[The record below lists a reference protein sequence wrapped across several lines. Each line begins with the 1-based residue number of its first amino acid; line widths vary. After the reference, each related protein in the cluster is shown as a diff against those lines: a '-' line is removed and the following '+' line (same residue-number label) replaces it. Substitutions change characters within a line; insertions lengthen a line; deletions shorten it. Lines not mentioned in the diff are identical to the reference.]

1 MKRRKRSRSRSRSR
15 SHSPSHGRNY
25 PTRDYQNNQ
34 GYQGYQRGYNRGFRR
49 PFYFRGRTRGFYPRR
64 GYQRGGNSYGYRAN
78 NWRGGGYRDGPHRDQ
93 DHHGPHSPRR
103 GRSRSRTPRKRSGS
117 RSHSR
122 SRYSDRS
129 SSRGSRWSRGRHSSS
144 RSRSSSPRQ
153 RRSSPSSGK
162 PGSKDVKDTPTP
174 AEAKGESGGGAGEQA
189 EGQGGEASSHDKDS
203 AGKWQGL
210 SDYDTSPKRSS
221 PAVAA
226 NQGKSEPKGPL
237 WRTIGSTGS
246 APSTHSPPGSTKAG
260 PTASFS
266 GFGFLGKEDPTRA
279 DDKSAISS
287 AFKKFLAENKSK
299 KQQAAAEWENGRDR
313 DQSTTDGDGREKGKS
328 RTSSG
333 LLNITAAS
341 FSSKADKS
349 LPFLDKAEEAF
360 LKSQAAGRER
370 EREAEEEAKPKGATL
385 TTRDVFGKWEDEPH
399 YYPPGKDEERLRDTA
414 DDVVEDLEHMEEEL
428 YRSRKQAS
436 KKEEKSKKKEKKD
449 KEKSSTSPAIVTV
462 ALRGSGSREK
472 DRPLALFPVSRV
484 ESPLL
489 RPSGKRDDFELS
501 INSFDKM
508 PSSSG
513 GLTKERGMSRDLVHP
528 AKKDHGE
535 FRSIFQH
542 IQAAQLRRSPSE
554 LFAQHIVTIVHY
566 IKAQHFSS
574 SSMTLSERFAMYQ
587 RKAAEM
593 ELMKPRKSP
602 EIHRRIDVSPS
613 AFKRHSHLLEEL
625 EDCSYKRAPQPMRY
639 GSWVRMYVPKKKLKG
654 GDLRCCVQ
662 ASHGTLS
669 NAIDQGKKP
678 KGDPM
683 DLRLDIERR
692 KRFSGK
698 EPGQH
703 KRDGGKGSGGSRGPS
718 QERSSEKSAKH
729 HKKSKKTKKKR
740 DRSPSS
746 SSSSSSPSPFRGGF
760 RGKDHMMGEE
770 MEHMDQG
777 YSKPRFGPRDY
788 GGPMDR
794 GLPRDYEGH
803 MERGPPRDYEGHMD
817 RGRGRGGGFLPRVR
831 GGGRGWNRGNYQGNN
846 NSNPPPNMSNAPPE
860 RPPDEEW
867 DPEYT
872 PKSRKYYFHDDR
884 EGEKTWLESR
894 GRGAFP
900 RSRGRFIYRK
910 GGSSP
915 NKWTHDKF
923 QGDGEEGGEHGE
935 EHHTEM
941 DHKDNIQSG
950 DPSASKL

>member
-1 MKRRKRSRSRSRSR
+1 MSKAPDSPARSRSRSKSRSRSYTRSRSRSRSRSRKHRYSSRSRSRSR

-93 DHHGPHSPRR
+93 DYHGPHSPRR

-144 RSRSSSPRQ
+144 RSHSSSPRQ

-162 PGSKDVKDTPTP
+162 PGSKDVKDRPTP
-174 AEAKGESGGGAGEQA
+174 AEAKGESGGGTGEQA

-210 SDYDTSPKRSS
+210 SDYDTSPKHSS
-221 PAVAA
+221 PAVCA
-226 NQGKSEPKGPL
+226 NQVKSEPKGPL

-246 APSTHSPPGSTKAG
+246 APSTNSPPGSTKAG

-299 KQQAAAEWENGRDR
+299 KQQAAAKWENGRDR
-313 DQSTTDGDGREKGKS
+313 DQSTTDGDCREKGKS

-385 TTRDVFGKWEDEPH
+385 TTRDVFGKWEDEPL

-414 DDVVEDLEHMEEEL
+414 EDVVEDLEHMEEEL

-449 KEKSSTSPAIVTV
+449 KEKSSPSPAI
-462 ALRGSGSREK
+462 K

-484 ESPLL
+484 ESPLP

-508 PSSSG
+508 PSSSSG

-528 AKKDHGE
+528 AKRDHGE

-574 SSMTLSERFAMYQ
+574 SGMTLSERFAMYQ

-625 EDCSYKRAPQPMRY
+625 EDCSYK
-639 GSWVRMYVPKKKLKG
+639 
-654 GDLRCCVQ
+654 
-662 ASHGTLS
+662 
-669 NAIDQGKKP
+669 DQGKKP

-692 KRFSGK
+692 KRFPGK
-698 EPGQH
+698 EAGQN

-777 YSKPRFGPRDY
+777 YNKPRFGPRDY

-794 GLPRDYEGH
+794 GPPRDYEGH
-803 MERGPPRDYEGHMD
+803 ME
-817 RGRGRGGGFLPRVR
+817 RGRGGGFLPRVR

-846 NSNPPPNMSNAPPE
+846 NSNPPPNVSNAPPE

-941 DHKDNIQSG
+941 DHKNNIQSG

>member
-1 MKRRKRSRSRSRSR
+1 MSKAPDSPARSRTRSKSRSRSRSYTRSRSRSRSRSRKHRYSSRSRSRSR

-103 GRSRSRTPRKRSGS
+103 GRSRSRSRTPRKRSGS

-144 RSRSSSPRQ
+144 RSRSSSPRHH
-153 RRSSPSSGK
+153 RSSPSSGK
-162 PGSKDVKDTPTP
+162 PGSKDVKDRATP
-174 AEAKGESGGGAGEQA
+174 AEVKGERGEGAVEQA
-189 EGQGGEASSHDKDS
+189 GGKGGEGSSHDKTS

-221 PAVAA
+221 PTVGA
-226 NQGKSEPKGPL
+226 NQEKSEPKGPL

-246 APSTHSPPGSTKAG
+246 APSTNSPPGSTKAG

-279 DDKSAISS
+279 DDKIAISS

-299 KQQAAAEWENGRDR
+299 KQQQAAAEWENGRDR
-313 DQSTTDGDGREKGKS
+313 DQSTTDGDGREKVKS

-333 LLNITAAS
+333 LFNITAAS

-370 EREAEEEAKPKGATL
+370 EREVEEEAKPKGATL

-399 YYPPGKDEERLRDTA
+399 YYLPGKDEERLRDTA
-414 DDVVEDLEHMEEEL
+414 EDVEEDLEHMEEEL

-436 KKEEKSKKKEKKD
+436 KKEEKKKKEKKD
-449 KEKSSTSPAIVTV
+449 KEKSSMSPATATMVP
-462 ALRGSGSREK
+462 RGSGSREK
-472 DRPLALFPVSRV
+472 DRPLALFPVTRV
-484 ESPLL
+484 ESPLP
-489 RPSGKRDDFELS
+489 RPSGKREDFELS

-508 PSSSG
+508 ASCSG
-513 GLTKERGMSRDLVHP
+513 GLTRERGMSRDLVHP
-528 AKKDHGE
+528 TKKDHGE

-574 SSMTLSERFAMYQ
+574 SGMTLSERFAMYQ

-625 EDCSYKRAPQPMRY
+625 EDCSYK
-639 GSWVRMYVPKKKLKG
+639 
-654 GDLRCCVQ
+654 
-662 ASHGTLS
+662 
-669 NAIDQGKKP
+669 DQGKKP

-692 KRFSGK
+692 KRFTGK

-718 QERSSEKSAKH
+718 QEGSSEKSAKR

-770 MEHMDQG
+770 VEHMDQG
-777 YSKPRFGPRDY
+777 YRAGDVEEDLLCFSALF
-788 GGPMDR
+788 
-794 GLPRDYEGH
+794 LPPNDDDDDDKEN
-803 MERGPPRDYEGHMD
+803 E
-817 RGRGRGGGFLPRVR
+817 LPRVR

-894 GRGAFP
+894 GRGRGAFP

-915 NKWTHDKF
+915 NKWTHDMF

-941 DHKDNIQSG
+941 DQKDNIQAG
-950 DPSASKL
+950 DPSASKLE